1 MSGDLKQWADSK
13 DPKKQKSLL
22 EAHVKLAQLPDSE
35 TRKGKAVPFPFRD
48 RSYYKGIYSNKDINH
63 RIELAPIVEIPLKD
77 LTSAQHSVKE
87 RLVSFYI
94 DCPDAKTGSV
104 HPKSGT
110 PTDVPV
116 IMQKDGIRTLYD
128 GNHRTTA
135 AWCRGD
141 KSVHARFVDLDQI
154 AAGSSESGSGSA
166 RSTQRKSSS
175 SSS

>member
-1 MSGDLKQWADSK
+1 MPGDLKNWADSK
-13 DPKKQKSLL
+13 DPKKQKTSPL

-63 RIELAPIVEIPLKD
+63 RIELAPVVEIPLKD

-87 RLVSFYI
+87 RLVSYYI
-94 DCPDAKTGSV
+94 DFPDAKTGSV

-116 IMQKDGIRTLYD
+116 VMQKDGIRTLWD

-141 KSVHARFVDLDQI
+141 KAIPARFVNLDQPSP
-154 AAGSSESGSGSA
+154 GKPESSSGSA
-166 RSTQRKSSS
+166 HSKSSS
-175 SSS
+175 SS